1 MKAKTKYA
9 NEDLFVAKGEVV
21 GFTKE
26 VPGIRGAHPVLPFL
40 YLAMGFIV

>member
-9 NEDLFVAKGEVV
+9 NEVLFLVKGEVV
-21 GFTKE
+21 GFARE